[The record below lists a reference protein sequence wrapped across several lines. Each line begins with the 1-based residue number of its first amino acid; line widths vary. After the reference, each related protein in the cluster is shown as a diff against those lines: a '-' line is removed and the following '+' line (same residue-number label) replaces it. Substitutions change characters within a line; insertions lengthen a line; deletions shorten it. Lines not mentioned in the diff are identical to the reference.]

1 MPRNNITFEQ
11 VAAAA
16 DNLTHKGVNPTL
28 RRIREH
34 LGTGSLNIIQRHF
47 TAWRSN
53 RPATKRAPIELP
65 QNLLSV
71 LLTEIEQQTET
82 AREEAERL
90 VEEIHSDAS
99 TLAELGETL
108 ETRNEQLSNRL
119 DAVEKAL
126 ELATSRRDALSTEGK
141 ALRDELKHEHLGRL
155 ESREQLAKTTQ
166 QAKMLAAQLEEE
178 QKARQNAERATK
190 TAEASRIKAERDR
203 AVAEAQRDAA
213 LEQARER
220 AEQLEAQRQALQA
233 ERTQQR
239 KEVSDMRAGHK
250 ARLDKAE
257 QARQDALKQA
267 QEATQRASKA
277 EIRAEALE
285 ATQIALKSR
294 LDTLQFQKRQVG
306 VGSRRTGSP
315 RQEED

>member
-16 DNLTHKGVNPTL
+16 ENLTHKGVNPTL

-34 LGTGSLNIIQRHF
+34 LGTGSLNSIQRHF

-71 LLTEIEQQTET
+71 LQAEIEQQTEA

-99 TLAELGETL
+99 ALAELGETL
-108 ETRNEQLSNRL
+108 ETTNEQVSNRL

-126 ELATSRRDALSTEGK
+126 ELATSRRDALNAEGK
-141 ALRDELKHEHLGRL
+141 ALRDELKQERQARL
-155 ESREQLAKTTQ
+155 ESLEQAAKSTQ
-166 QAKMLAAQLEEE
+166 QAKMLAAQMEEE

-203 AVAEAQRDAA
+203 AVTEAQRDAA

-220 AEQLEAQRQALQA
+220 AEQFEAQRQALQA
-233 ERTQQR
+233 ERTQHR
-239 KEVSDMRAGHK
+239 KEISDMRAGHK
-250 ARLDKAE
+250 ARLDESE

-267 QEATQRASKA
+267 QEAIQRASKA

-285 ATQIALKSR
+285 ATQTALKSQLDR
-294 LDTLQFQKRQVG
+294 LQIQKRHVG
-306 VGSRRTGSP
+306 TGGRKTVSG
-315 RQEED
+315 ED